1 MGLFNWFKPKEV
13 IRNSEGSWWFD
24 VLNGKSH
31 YEKLTEEQRMR
42 YMLTNPALA
51 KVISMNC
58 DIFSLGKI
66 KRVDGESD
74 AFTEFLKR
82 PNKFQTLR
90 QFLWSYRFYTMYG
103 NAFLKHNSS
112 IVNSPNNQIYIL
124 DSSKVEFDNGL
135 GDVLD
140 KMIYSSAS
148 FKDLQRQTITYT
160 YNDGSQ
166 KDIPLG
172 ELLVFSDLSNNTG
185 NWYKGAS
192 RIDALYKVLSNNEK
206 LLNAK
211 GINLDFVGK
220 FLVSGTFDP
229 AKDLGSFAGMQ
240 NIEKEDI
247 QRKIMGSDAVTPIKA
262 SVDIR
267 RFVDDL
273 AKLRLDESYVNDL
286 LVIGDMFS
294 IPKELIGALIEGSTY
309 ENQEKALSRHISYSE
324 MPKAQDL
331 LEGITNHFGLNPDD
345 YEMTWDE
352 LPFMQEDE
360 NVRSEVNERNIRTL
374 REMLSLGVNMDD
386 AKEFLGLPELNID
399 YNEEEETIT
408 DDSRAEE
415 EIRSED
421 EGGDSPEESE
431 GGSN

>member
-1 MGLFNWFKPKEV
+1 MGLLNWFKPKEI
-13 IRNSEGSWWFD
+13 IRDTSGSWWFD
-24 VLNGKSH
+24 VLNGKSN

-51 KVISMNC
+51 KVVSMNC

-66 KRVDGESD
+66 ERVDGEND
-74 AFTEFLKR
+74 AFLEALKK
-82 PNKFQTLR
+82 PNYFQTLR
-90 QFLWSYRFYTMYG
+90 QFLWSYRFYTMFG
-103 NAFLKHNSS
+103 NAYIKTNSK
-112 IVNSPNNQIYIL
+112 IANSPSNQIYIL

-135 GDVLD
+135 ADKLD
-140 KMIYSSAS
+140 KMVYSSAS
-148 FKDLQRQTITYT
+148 MRDIQRQTITYT

-192 RIDALYKVLSNNEK
+192 RVDALWKVLSNNES
-206 LLNAK
+206 LLEAK
-211 GINLDFVGK
+211 NINLEFVRK

-229 AKDLGSFAGMQ
+229 TKDLGSFAGMQ
-240 NIEKEDI
+240 NVEKEDI
-247 QRKIMGSDAVTPIKA
+247 QNKIMGSNSVTPIKSA
-262 SVDIR
+262 VEIK

-286 LVIGDMFS
+286 LVIADMYS

-331 LEGITNHFGLNPDD
+331 LEGLTRHFGVPSED
-345 YEMTWDE
+345 YIMTWED

-374 REMLSLGVNMDD
+374 TSMLALGVNMDD
-386 AKEFLGLPELNID
+386 AKEFLGLPELNIQ
-399 YNEEEETIT
+399 YNEDTEDAQGDEQGGEEGVPNEV
-408 DDSRAEE
+408 E
-415 EIRSED
+415 ED
-421 EGGDSPEESE
+421 ETED
-431 GGSN
+431 N